1 MSAKELWKRNK
12 VDYLKR
18 AEVEE
23 FDDFRMVMQKVKD
36 VVDKKYE
43 PTNQHILDGTNQYL
57 TVHKD
62 HEFTLTTPRQAD
74 ETEPGIELFP
84 QTSFVTLC
92 EVLAT
97 MNSLT
102 HFLDAFEPVQL
113 THTHLR
119 PPDKVFFAAIIGL
132 GRNIG
137 IPKMARI
144 SKHISQ
150 SELERAVLIYF
161 SSDNVSEASDKTL
174 SFMSRL
180 PLTHIFDRKDDIRFT
195 PSDGLIYS
203 IRYV

>member
-18 AEVEE
+18 AELEE
-23 FDDFRMVMQKVKD
+23 FADFPSVMQKLKD
-36 VVDKKYE
+36 VLDKQYE
-43 PTNQHILDGTNQYL
+43 TTNRHILDGTNQYF
-57 TVHKD
+57 TFHKD
-62 HEFTLTTPRQAD
+62 HAFTLTTPRQAD

-113 THTHLR
+113 THTKQR

-150 SELERAVLIYF
+150 NQLVRDVLTFFYC
-161 SSDNVSEASDKTL
+161 DNLREASDKNL
-174 SFMSRL
+174 SFIDWL
-180 PLTHIFDRKDDIRFT
+180 PPI
-195 PSDGLIYS
+195 
-203 IRYV
+203 